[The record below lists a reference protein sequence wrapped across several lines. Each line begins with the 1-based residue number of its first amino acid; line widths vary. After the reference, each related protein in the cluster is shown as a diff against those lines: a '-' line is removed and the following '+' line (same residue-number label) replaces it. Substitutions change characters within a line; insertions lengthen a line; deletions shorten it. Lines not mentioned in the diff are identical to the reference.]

1 LIPVKL
7 SGLIPRLV
15 LTLIAGLW
23 SPPAE
28 ARQELSPT
36 YTATMVE
43 REFKGVDEIEPKDMA
58 GIWLLQFLP
67 GNAFVLLK
75 DSQIMVDGYW
85 TFEED
90 LLTLTRMT
98 GPLVC
103 PWDDSE
109 KATYQVD
116 IQGFSVAFKAVEDVC
131 EGRTAV
137 LTRGTFRTVP
147 R

>member
-1 LIPVKL
+1 MKCCGI
-7 SGLIPRLV
+7 IPRLLPIAWIAV
-15 LTLIAGLW
+15 LWI
-23 SPPAE
+23 SPAN

-36 YTATMVE
+36 YTATVVE
-43 REFKGVDEIEPKDMA
+43 REFKGVEDIEPKEMA

-75 DSQIMVDGYW
+75 DGEIMVDGYW
-85 TFEED
+85 TLKDD

-103 PWDDSE
+103 SWDDAE
-109 KATYQVD
+109 KATYRVD
-116 IQGFSVAFKAVEDVC
+116 IQGFSVAFRATEDVC
-131 EGRTAV
+131 EGRAAV